1 MKSRILMA
9 ALVVTLLMGVR
20 VFASDCGPC
29 DPASDPCGAC
39 DSCNKSCDLFSGLKK
54 LVDGRPFATSDCG
67 PCDGVVAC
75 SPCDE
80 AACNPCD
87 EISCDDVGGKK
98 FTFGKRLKSL
108 FATKNCNPCDEVG
121 DCGPCDE
128 VGDCNP
134 CDVVSDC
141 NPCDDADGCSPCD
154 SHRKFSL
161 RKFFKGFKLAGR
173 CDDGCG
179 SPCDE
184 IGDCNPCDDAGSCDG
199 SCNPCDEIDCNP
211 CDNSCG
217 QKFGHLFDK
226 PRRNIKKFFD
236 GFSFGKCDTGCNPC
250 DAIGPCDVSCIGTPA
265 ASQLPE
271 AGK

>member
-29 DPASDPCGAC
+29 DPACDPCGAC
-39 DSCNKSCDLFSGLKK
+39 DSCSKSCDLFSGLKK
-54 LVDGRPFATSDCG
+54 LVDGSHCATSDCG

-80 AACNPCD
+80 VANPCD
-87 EISCDDVGGKK
+87 EVNCDDVGGRK
-98 FTFGKRLKSL
+98 FTFGKRLRSL
-108 FATKNCNPCDEVG
+108 FASRSCN
-121 DCGPCDE
+121 PCDE

-134 CDVVSDC
+134 CDEISDC
-141 NPCDDADGCSPCD
+141 NPCDVADDCNPCD
-154 SHRKFSL
+154 SPRKFSL

-184 IGDCNPCDDAGSCDG
+184 ISECNPCDDAGQCDLDDG
-199 SCNPCDEIDCNP
+199 CNPCDEVECGP
-211 CDNSCG
+211 CDSGCG
-217 QKFGHLFDK
+217 HKFGQLFDK
-226 PRRNIKKFFD
+226 PRRNLKRFFD

-250 DAIGPCDVSCIGTPA
+250 DAIGPCDVSCLGTPA